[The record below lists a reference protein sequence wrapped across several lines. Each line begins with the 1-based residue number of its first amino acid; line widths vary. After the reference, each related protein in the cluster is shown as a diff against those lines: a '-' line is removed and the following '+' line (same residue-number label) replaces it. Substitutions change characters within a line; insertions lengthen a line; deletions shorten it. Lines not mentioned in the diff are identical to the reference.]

1 MFTFLFA
8 DLAGFT
14 ALTEAHG
21 DNDAT
26 TIVTRFYDLARASL
40 VDNSRLVKTIGDAVM
55 IVAEDAPAAVLTTL
69 RLVNSVHAEPEFP
82 ALRAGLHSGPAVEQD
97 GDYFGATVN
106 LAARVTSYARS
117 GQVLCTE
124 SVVESIR
131 SLENVVAHPTEIAD
145 FKNVSHPVTLF
156 EIEDAQSHKLHQEID
171 PVCRMGINP
180 DTAPARL
187 PFQDVVYWF
196 CSFECAKKFAQSPED
211 YVKPR

>member
-21 DNDAT
+21 DDDAT

-40 VDNSRLVKTIGDAVM
+40 VGNSRLVKTIGDAVM

-69 RLVNSVHAEPEFP
+69 RLVNSVHTEPGFP
-82 ALRAGLHSGPAVEQD
+82 ALRAGLHSGPAVERD

-106 LAARVTSYARS
+106 LAARVTAHARS

-124 SVVESIR
+124 SVAEAIR
-131 SLENVVAHPTEIAD
+131 SLENVVTHSSGMAN
-145 FKNVSHPVTLF
+145 FKNVSQPVALF
-156 EIEDAQSHKLHQEID
+156 EIEDAQCHKLHQAID
-171 PVCRMGINP
+171 PICRMGIDP
-180 DTAPARL
+180 ETAPARL
-187 PFQDVVYWF
+187 PYLDNMYHF
-196 CSFECAKKFAQSPED
+196 CSFDCAQKFAQSPEV
-211 YVKPR
+211 YVKQK